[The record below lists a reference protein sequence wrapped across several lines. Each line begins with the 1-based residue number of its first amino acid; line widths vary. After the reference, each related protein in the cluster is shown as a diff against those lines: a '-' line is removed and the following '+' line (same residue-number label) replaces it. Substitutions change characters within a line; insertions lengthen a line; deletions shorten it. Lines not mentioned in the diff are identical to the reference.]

1 MATCCKRL
9 IVSFLVCCGA
19 LPLAA
24 FAAPAELTFVG
35 SKFYPPLQWLD
46 ENNQPQGFIV
56 ELEQS
61 LANESGFSI
70 TQTLLPWNEALQAVR
85 TGQADVVALIPSEA
99 RSEYFD
105 FSEPFYYV
113 AHGIF
118 SRADGIQ
125 YGNYTQ
131 LAGKKVAV
139 ASGAF
144 AQQQLRDSGYS
155 FELLSASDE
164 LHCLQLVDNRTADAC
179 IEVTT
184 TSRHL
189 ITNNKLQVVLSSPPF
204 WPQSY
209 AFGVRKGNK
218 ELLALINKQLAM
230 VQVNGTYQNVYQ
242 KWVAQLEWQER
253 TLASN
258 IKALG
263 WLLFGIVCIA
273 AAGFG
278 WSYVLKK
285 QVARKTYR
293 IQQEL
298 DARKVLQKR
307 LHFLAKHEVI
317 TGLYNRPAFTELL
330 DKQIKEHPED
340 HPTVIVI
347 RIANIDSITSVFG
360 YDITTDLL
368 IEFSER
374 LKKQGFKYAAHFGV
388 GLFAAVADSEL
399 STEAII
405 DLAMQPLEFQSI
417 DFEPLL
423 AFGLIRH
430 KDFGV
435 TQSNDAQ
442 ELLRQALTAVSVSQK
457 DHKLWVEYSPGLEP
471 NADDLRLLKDFHQ
484 YGTRDFFLHYQPK
497 LTLETNTILGAEAL
511 LRWQHPKLGVVP
523 PSKFIPLMEE
533 SGLVTQITRWVITE
547 TIAMMKRHKLCQKG
561 IVISVNV
568 STRDL
573 TELGFVRFVQDIVTD
588 IDPKCLQFEITE
600 TGLIDDSERALYVL
614 SKMNE
619 LGISCSVDDFG
630 TGNSSLSYLS
640 KFPVAEIK
648 LDRSYVFDIAEN
660 DRNYMIVR
668 STIELAHML
677 GISVTAEGVEDI
689 ATIDVLRKFNCET
702 IQGFVISRPI
712 SEDEIVGMFLK
723 KIKI

>member
-1 MATCCKRL
+1 MATCGKRL
-9 IVSFLVCCGA
+9 IVSFLVCCGV
-19 LPLAA
+19 LPLAS

-61 LANESGFSI
+61 LANQGGFSL

-85 TGQADVVALIPSEA
+85 TGQADAVALIPSEA

-118 SRADGIQ
+118 SHSNGIQ
-125 YGNYTQ
+125 YGNYAQ
-131 LAGKKVAV
+131 LEGKKVAV

-155 FELLSASDE
+155 FELISASDE
-164 LHCLQLVDNRTADAC
+164 LHCLQLVDSRAADAC

-189 ITNNKLQVVLSSPPF
+189 ITNNKLQVALSSPPF

-218 ELLALINKQLAM
+218 ELLALIDKQLAM
-230 VQVNGTYQNVYQ
+230 IQVNGTYQNIYQ
-242 KWVAQLEWQER
+242 KWVTQLEWQER
-253 TLASN
+253 TFASN
-258 IKALG
+258 LKALG
-263 WLLFGIVCIA
+263 WLLFGIVSIA
-273 AAGFG
+273 AVGFG

-285 QVARKTYR
+285 QVALKTYR

-405 DLAMQPLEFQSI
+405 DLAMQPLEFKSI

-423 AFGLIRH
+423 AFGLIRN
-430 KDFGV
+430 KDFG
-435 TQSNDAQ
+435 TIQSNDAQ

-511 LRWQHPKLGVVP
+511 VRWQHPTLGIVP

-660 DRNYMIVR
+660 DRNNMIVR

-689 ATIDVLRKFNCET
+689 ATIDVLREFNCET

-712 SEDEIVGMFLK
+712 SENEVVEMFLK